1 MGVAVAVE
9 LGQGGRLGLGLGLGI
24 WIGIGPNQTHP
35 TSHPPCITTPPAH
48 LTLARLHTGA
58 QERIRNLMTA
68 QEGFEEQTNALR
80 QEVIEAREGLKKH
93 EAAMNE
99 INETLKASQAA
110 TVEAEANT
118 AEAQK
123 LQEAAV
129 QVGRELARLVYLES
143 LPVLRPARG
152 ACL

>member
-1 MGVAVAVE
+1 MH
-9 LGQGGRLGLGLGLGI
+9 
-24 WIGIGPNQTHP
+24 N
-35 TSHPPCITTPPAH
+35 H
-48 LTLARLHTGA
+48 LALLNAGTLAHWHIGT

-129 QVGRELARLVYLES
+129 QVGRAES
-143 LPVLRPARG
+143 STEDSG
-152 ACL
+152 G